1 MLIGRLGLDKARVPH
16 ADRHGLVFLD
26 RGRLEVEDG
35 CLRFVCAGGGMLS
48 SGNYQI
54 PHQSVSIILLG
65 PGSSVTHDA
74 LRILAAHGCA
84 LAAIGHGG
92 VRFYTAPPL
101 LPDTSALARRQ
112 VILWAEPKLRIGVA
126 RQMYA
131 IRFGEEVKART
142 IEMLR
147 GMEGARLKR
156 MYELVAQRYGVPW
169 QGRRYDRANPNATD
183 IPNQA
188 INHAAS
194 AVEAAAAIAV
204 ASTATIPQLGFV
216 HEDSGQSFVLDI
228 ADLVRHDVTL
238 TIAFSAAKQAM
249 KVRDANLESLV
260 RTKAAEVF
268 NREQV
273 VSRLID
279 HIKALVGEPQPAP
292 ATAEAPPHGAAEPG
306 SGEDKSCG
314 MPPIDEPA
322 PPDSAAEG

>member
-16 ADRHGLVFLD
+16 ADRHGLIWLD

-35 CLRFVCAGGGMLS
+35 CLRFVCAGGTLAAGD
-48 SGNYQI
+48 YQI

-84 LAAIGHGG
+84 LAAIGSGG
-92 VRFYTAPPL
+92 IRFYSAPPL

-112 VILWAEPKLRIGVA
+112 VLLWSEPTTRVGVA
-126 RQMYA
+126 RAMFA

-142 IEMLR
+142 LDMLR

-156 MYELVAQRYGVPW
+156 MYELTAQRYGVPW
-169 QGRRYDRANPNATD
+169 QGRRYDRNNPNATD

-228 ADLVRHDVTL
+228 ADLVRHDVML
-238 TIAFSAAKQAM
+238 PIAFGAARQAIRNSA
-249 KVRDANLESLV
+249 ESIDRLV
-260 RTKAAEVF
+260 RTRAADIF
-268 NREQV
+268 NKEQV
-273 VSRLID
+273 IANLID
-279 HIKALVGEPQPAP
+279 HIKALIGPPEI
-292 ATAEAPPHGAAEPG
+292 TAETTPEV
-306 SGEDKSCG
+306 SLD
-314 MPPIDEPA
+314 
-322 PPDSAAEG
+322 AAEG

>member
-16 ADRHGLVFLD
+16 ADRHGLIWLD

-35 CLRFVCAGGGMLS
+35 CLRFVTAGGILAPGD
-48 SGNYQI
+48 YQI
-54 PHQSVSIILLG
+54 PQQSVSIILLG

-84 LAAIGHGG
+84 LAAIGTGG
-92 VRFYTAPPL
+92 IRFYSAPPL
-101 LPDTSALARRQ
+101 LPDTSVLARRQ
-112 VILWAEPKLRIGVA
+112 VMLWADSSTRVSIA
-126 RQMYA
+126 RAMFG

-142 IEMLR
+142 LDMLR

-156 MYELVAQRYGVPW
+156 MYELTAQQCGVPW
-169 QGRRYDRANPNATD
+169 QGRRYDRKNPNAAD

-228 ADLVRHDVTL
+228 ADLVRHDVML
-238 TIAFSAAKQAM
+238 PIAFSAAKQAM
-249 KVRDANLESLV
+249 RNPSESLDRLV
-260 RTKAAEVF
+260 RTRAAEMF
-268 NREQV
+268 NKEQV
-273 VSRLID
+273 VAKLID
-279 HIKALVGEPQPAP
+279 HIKALIGPPEPAP
-292 ATAEAPPHGAAEPG
+292 AGVSERPKDNGATQPPSRKGGRA
-306 SGEDKSCG
+306 CR
-314 MPPIDEPA
+314 
-322 PPDSAAEG
+322 SA

>member
-1 MLIGRLGLDKARVPH
+1 MLLGRLGLEKARVPH
-16 ADRHGLVFLD
+16 ADRHGCLFLE

-35 CLRFVCAGGGMLS
+35 CLRFVCAGGGALEA
-48 SGNYQI
+48 GDYQL

-84 LAAIGHGG
+84 LAAIGQGG

-112 VILWAEPKLRIGVA
+112 VTLWADPKQRVSVA
-126 RQMYA
+126 RQMYT

-156 MYELVAQRYGVPW
+156 LYELTAKRFGVPW
-169 QGRRYDRANPNATD
+169 RGRRYDRANPNATD
-183 IPNQA
+183 IANQA

-204 ASTATIPQLGFV
+204 ASTATIPQIGFV
-216 HEDSGQSFVLDI
+216 HEDSGQSFILDV

-238 TIAFSAAKQAM
+238 PIAFGAAKQ
-249 KVRDANLESLV
+249 VLERQDENLERLV
-260 RTKAAEVF
+260 RRRAAETF
-268 NREQV
+268 NRERV
-273 VSRLID
+273 VATLID
-279 HIKALVGEPQPAP
+279 HIKDLLGPPAVGNIAEPEAA
-292 ATAEAPPHGAAEPG
+292 ATGNGDDAQSSEAPHR
-306 SGEDKSCG
+306 K
-314 MPPIDEPA
+314 
-322 PPDSAAEG
+322 EG

>member
-16 ADRHGLVFLD
+16 ADRHGLIWLD

-35 CLRFVCAGGGMLS
+35 CLRFVCAGGTLAAGD
-48 SGNYQI
+48 YQI

-84 LAAIGHGG
+84 LAAIGTGG
-92 VRFYTAPPL
+92 IRFYSAPPL

-112 VILWAEPKLRIGVA
+112 VLLWSEPTTRVGVA
-126 RQMYA
+126 RAMFA

-142 IEMLR
+142 LDMLR

-156 MYELVAQRYGVPW
+156 MYVLTAQRYGVPW
-169 QGRRYDRANPNATD
+169 QGRRYDRNNPNATD
-183 IPNQA
+183 VPNQA

-228 ADLVRHDVTL
+228 ADLVRHDVML
-238 TIAFSAAKQAM
+238 PIAFGAAKEAI
-249 KVRDANLESLV
+249 RNPSESIDRMV
-260 RTKAAEVF
+260 RTRAAETF
-268 NREQV
+268 NKEQV
-273 VSRLID
+273 VTKLID
-279 HIKALVGEPQPAP
+279 HIKALIGPPELATECTPDASS
-292 ATAEAPPHGAAEPG
+292 ADTAEPPLTA
-306 SGEDKSCG
+306 K
-314 MPPIDEPA
+314 
-322 PPDSAAEG
+322 EG

>member
-16 ADRHGLVFLD
+16 ADRHGLIWLD

-35 CLRFVCAGGGMLS
+35 CLRFVCAGGTLAAGD
-48 SGNYQI
+48 YQI
-54 PHQSVSIILLG
+54 PHQSISIILLG

-84 LAAIGHGG
+84 LAAIGAGG
-92 VRFYTAPPL
+92 VRFYSAPPL
-101 LPDTSALARRQ
+101 LPDTSSLARRQ
-112 VILWAEPKLRIGVA
+112 VMLWAESSTRVGVA
-126 RQMYA
+126 RAMFA

-142 IEMLR
+142 LDMLR

-156 MYELVAQRYGVPW
+156 MYELTAQHYGVPW
-169 QGRRYDRANPNATD
+169 HGRRYDRNNPNATD

-228 ADLVRHDVTL
+228 ADLVRHDVML
-238 TIAFSAAKQAM
+238 PIAFGAAKQAM
-249 KVRDANLESLV
+249 RNPAESIDRLV
-260 RTKAAEVF
+260 RTRAAETF
-268 NREQV
+268 NKEQV
-273 VSRLID
+273 IANLID
-279 HIKALVGEPQPAP
+279 HIKALIGPPEF
-292 ATAEAPPHGAAEPG
+292 ATQITPEAPSLDAH
-306 SGEDKSCG
+306 SR
-314 MPPIDEPA
+314 PIT
-322 PPDSAAEG
+322 

>member
-1 MLIGRLGLDKARVPH
+1 MLSGRLGLDKARVPH
-16 ADRHGLVFLD
+16 ADRHGLIFLE

-35 CLRFVCAGGGMLS
+35 CLRFVCAGGGALAA
-48 SGNYQI
+48 GDYQL
-54 PHQSVSIILLG
+54 PHQSASIILLG

-84 LAAIGHGG
+84 LAAIGAGG

-101 LPDTSALARRQ
+101 LPDSSALARRQ
-112 VILWAEPKLRIGVA
+112 VMLWAEPKERVAVA
-126 RQMYA
+126 RAMYT

-156 MYELVAQRYGVPW
+156 LYELTARQFGVPW
-169 QGRRYDRANPNATD
+169 QGRRYDRTNPNATD

-204 ASTATIPQLGFV
+204 AATATIPQLGFV

-238 TIAFSAAKQAM
+238 PIAFGAAKHVL
-249 KVRDANLESLV
+249 KHRDDNLERVV
-260 RTKAAEVF
+260 RTKAAEVLGTK
-268 NREQV
+268 QV
-273 VSRLID
+273 ISTLID
-279 HIKALVGEPQPAP
+279 HIKTLIGPPDLLSQPVRHA
-292 ATAEAPPHGAAEPG
+292 AEAAPGAETTGGSPDPSPPA
-306 SGEDKSCG
+306 S
-314 MPPIDEPA
+314 DEPDRKEA
-322 PPDSAAEG
+322 

>member
-1 MLIGRLGLDKARVPH
+1 MLLGRLGLEKARVPH
-16 ADRHGLVFLD
+16 ADRHGCVFLE

-35 CLRFVCAGGGMLS
+35 CLRFVCAGGGALDA
-48 SGNYQI
+48 GDYQL

-74 LRILAAHGCA
+74 LRILSAHGCA
-84 LAAIGHGG
+84 LAAIGQSG

-112 VILWAEPKLRIGVA
+112 ITLWADPKQRIAVA
-126 RQMYA
+126 RQMYT

-156 MYELVAQRYGVPW
+156 LYELTAQRFSVPW
-169 QGRRYDRANPNATD
+169 KGRRYDRANPNATD
-183 IPNQA
+183 IANQA

-204 ASTATIPQLGFV
+204 ASTATIPQIGFV
-216 HEDSGQSFVLDI
+216 HEDSGQSFVLDV

-238 TIAFSAAKQAM
+238 PIAFGAAKQ
-249 KVRDANLESLV
+249 VLQGRDENLERLV
-260 RTKAAEVF
+260 RRRAAETF
-268 NREQV
+268 NKDQTV
-273 VSRLID
+273 ARLID
-279 HIKALVGEPQPAP
+279 HIKALL
-292 ATAEAPPHGAAEPG
+292 APPLAGDISAPGQQAEPPRENQKTAKPG
-306 SGEDKSCG
+306 
-314 MPPIDEPA
+314 
-322 PPDSAAEG
+322 PDRREA